1 MRFIAWMTLIGLLAL
16 AGCGSG
22 SQVVAPGAP
31 DPETASALEAPGVP
45 DPETGRGLDTSY
57 EDALTLR
64 NQLALGTLRL
74 EETDWPV
81 TADQASDLLL
91 LWQVLRGT
99 IGSGVSAPAEVD
111 AVQEQIEGAMTAE
124 QLAAIGDMRLTQAD
138 LQVWAQSQ
146 SLNMTQ
152 GSGLGAGQRGSG
164 RDLSEEERATRQAE
178 RGGSGN
184 AGSGTSQALIDA
196 VIGLL
201 ETR

>member
-1 MRFIAWMTLIGLLAL
+1 MGPIAWMTVIALLAL
-16 AGCGSG
+16 ALVGCGSG
-22 SQVVAPGAP
+22 SQVVAPRAP
-31 DPETASALEAPGVP
+31 DAETARA
-45 DPETGRGLDTSY
+45 LDTSY

-99 IGSGVSAPAEVD
+99 IGSGASAPAEVD
-111 AVQEQIEGAMTAE
+111 ALQAQIEAAMTAE
-124 QLAAIGDMRLTQAD
+124 QLAAIGAMRLTQAD
-138 LQVWAQSQ
+138 LQAWAQSQ

-152 GSGLGAGQRGSG
+152 GSGLGAGQRGAG

-178 RGGSGN
+178 REGIGGG
-184 AGSGTSQALIDA
+184 AGSGTSRALLDA
-196 VIGLL
+196 VIALL